1 MQVESKF
8 YNDINIPEIKNRI
21 MSFANNR
28 SSVISHILRMKI
40 EISSVETIAIQD
52 LIDGT
57 SENLETAKDILQQY
71 SS

>member
-1 MQVESKF
+1 
-8 YNDINIPEIKNRI
+8 